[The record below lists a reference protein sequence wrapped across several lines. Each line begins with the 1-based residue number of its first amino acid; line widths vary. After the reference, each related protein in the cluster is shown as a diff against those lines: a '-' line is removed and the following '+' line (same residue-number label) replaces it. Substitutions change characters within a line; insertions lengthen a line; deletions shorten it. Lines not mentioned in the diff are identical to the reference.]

1 MKTEPLEVVSL
12 SKKEFDNQRAKPDN
26 VLFFVYEEYVSEDK
40 KAKVRI
46 RLYKGKHLVLGDLYE
61 VVANLKGCDC
71 SFKIGEV
78 GFLPA
83 GSKPKVTNTGTEQQV
98 VLNVKIPADKILEVG
113 DVSLTNCGE
122 PKVTITQDPNNPNR
136 QFLNVTFQKS
146 NQIEAGTAR
155 LLTADA
161 KPTITVNDS
170 PNNPDVVTPASE
182 NSGIS
187 TQAIVTAGNTK
198 YVHIGVPSSP
208 YIKTTEDTPSITG
221 NNTGL
226 GSLGYAQKTDYLND
240 GWLDDIKIVGKKQ
253 IVKNNRDYPCFV
265 FARTFPSN
273 GDTENYSST
282 DNILL
287 IPPQGKGIITHDKT
301 YPGNG
306 VGVSQVYPAMKTKPK
321 VIYEV
326 LFKSAEETT
335 VYDSINEIKTQISG
349 SNLSYS
355 SASGLSGDNLTI
367 TLPPTE
373 PAEKQRPGASYKY
386 MEVNKLDSIL
396 YPYAFFCMI
405 HFIGSSAANVDTV
418 MQCCGSID
426 VQYKNLTEKI
436 LVLSPFLKYSTNN
449 LDLLKWS
456 ELSLFSTG
464 LQHWIYHAVSK
475 FTFTVKSGSIKGIRI
490 IAGTPADFL
499 RDPEFLLYK
508 FD

>member
-1 MKTEPLEVVSL
+1 MDQKPLNVVSV
-12 SKKEFDNQRAKPDN
+12 SKKDFDRQREKPDN
-26 VLFFVYEEYVSEDK
+26 YLFFVYDEYKGEDGRLK
-40 KAKVRI
+40 TRI
-46 RLYKGKHLVLGDLYE
+46 KLYKGAVLVLGDLYE
-61 VVANLKGCDC
+61 IVSALKGCDC

-78 GFLPA
+78 GLTNGGNPE
-83 GSKPKVTNTGTEQQV
+83 VTNTGTEKNV
-98 VLNVKIPADKILEVG
+98 VLNVKVPV
-113 DVSLTNCGE
+113 
-122 PKVTITQDPNNPNR
+122 
-136 QFLNVTFQKS
+136 QKLLRTGVA
-146 NQIEAGTAR
+146 E

-161 KPTITVNDS
+161 TPTVEVNFS
-170 PNNPDVVTPASE
+170 PYNN
-182 NSGIS
+182 G
-187 TQAIVTAGNTK
+187 AIDAKANQ

-208 YIKTTEDTPSITG
+208 YIKTTEDTPSISG

-226 GSLGYAQKTDYLND
+226 GYLGYAEKTDYLDD
-240 GWLDDIKIVGKKQ
+240 GWLNDIKIVGKKQ

-287 IPPQGKGIITHDKT
+287 IPPQGKGIIMHDKT

-321 VIYEV
+321 VVYEV
-326 LFKSAEETT
+326 LFNSAEETT
-335 VYDSINEIKTQISG
+335 LYDNINGIKTEISG
-349 SNLSYS
+349 NNLSFNS
-355 SASGLSGDNLTI
+355 NTGLSGDNLTI

-373 PAEKQRPGASYKY
+373 PAENQRPGAAYQYK
-386 MEVNKLDSIL
+386 EVNKLDSIL

-418 MQCCGSID
+418 MRCCGNVD

-464 LQHWIYHAVSK
+464 LQHWIWHAVSM
-475 FTFTVKSGSIKGIRI
+475 FTFTVKSGAIKGIRI